1 MHGSFQNK
9 DTGHF
14 YDDVHLKEI
23 EMNQLQLIGS
33 DGRLGRRDFLKLSTA
48 MGGIMLMGSAMPA
61 LCATTKRL
69 SIATGGMGGVYFP
82 MGGGIASLITKYI
95 PGVEAAAE
103 VTAASVDNCKLV
115 AAGKSDMGIVMAD
128 VAYDALMGTGKFKD
142 KLPIVNLAMLYSNL
156 MHVVTID
163 GKGFKSVA
171 DFKGKKISTGA
182 PGSGTEIKA
191 LRVLEAYGLDPDKDI
206 TRDRLGA
213 SESAG
218 ALKDGKID
226 AYFWDGGVPTASVM
240 DIAST
245 PGTKISLL
253 SHAEAVDKM
262 TAKYGPV
269 YFKSTIPKGVYSG
282 VDTDVSV
289 AAVGNILIA
298 NANMDPKLAYD
309 ILNAMFSHLPELVAV
324 HKEAENIQLSLATV
338 GSPLPFHKGAI
349 QFYEEKGIKIQQG

>member
-1 MHGSFQNK
+1 
-9 DTGHF
+9 
-14 YDDVHLKEI
+14 
-23 EMNQLQLIGS
+23 MNQVRFIDS

-48 MGGIMLMGSAMPA
+48 IGGFMLMGNA
-61 LCATTKRL
+61 LPVLGQTTKRL

-82 MGGGIASLITKYI
+82 MGGGIASLISKYI

-115 AAGKSDMGIVMAD
+115 AAGKSDMGTVMAD

-163 GKGFKSVA
+163 GKGLKSVA

-206 TRDRLGA
+206 SRDRLGA

-253 SHAEAVDKM
+253 SHGEAVDKM

>member
-1 MHGSFQNK
+1 M
-9 DTGHF
+9 D
-14 YDDVHLKEI
+14 HLQFI
-23 EMNQLQLIGS
+23 ERDI
-33 DGRLGRRDFLKLSTA
+33 RVARRDFLKLSA
-48 MGGIMLMGSAMPA
+48 AVGGVMLMGAEYPA
-61 LCATTKRL
+61 LGETKKRI

-95 PGVEAAAE
+95 PGVDASAE

-115 AAGKSDMGIVMAD
+115 AAGKSDLGIVMAD
-128 VAYDALMGTGKFKD
+128 VAYDALMGMGKFKD
-142 KLPIVNLAMLYSNL
+142 KLPLTNLAMLYSNL

-163 GKGFKSVA
+163 GKGIRSVS
-171 DFKGKKISTGA
+171 DLKGKKISTGA

-191 LRVLEAYGLDPDKDI
+191 LRVLEAYGIDPDKDVS
-206 TRDRLGA
+206 RDRLGA

-226 AYFWDGGVPTASVM
+226 AYFWDGGVPTASVL

-253 SHAEAVDKM
+253 SHGEAVDKM

-269 YFKSTIPKGVYSG
+269 YFKAEIPKGVYSG
-282 VDTDVSV
+282 VEADVSV

-298 NANMDPKLAYD
+298 NENMDPKLAYD
-309 ILNAMFSHLPELVAV
+309 ILNMMFGHLPELIAV
-324 HKEAENIQLSLATV
+324 HKEAENINLTTAAI
-338 GSPLPFHKGAI
+338 GSPLPFHKGAV
-349 QFYEEKGIKIQQG
+349 QFYKEKGITIKA

>member
-1 MHGSFQNK
+1 MDQLR
-9 DTGHF
+9 
-14 YDDVHLKEI
+14 YI
-23 EMNQLQLIGS
+23 ENN
-33 DGRLGRRDFLKLSTA
+33 GRLGRRDFLKLSTA
-48 MGGIMLMGSAMPA
+48 IGGIMLMGNPNPA
-61 LCATTKRL
+61 LTQTTKRL

-82 MGGGIASLITKYI
+82 MGGGIASLISKYI
-95 PGVEAAAE
+95 PGVEASAE

-128 VAYDALMGTGKFKD
+128 VAYDAMMGTGKFKD
-142 KLPIVNLAMLYSNL
+142 KLPITNLAMLYSNM

-163 GKGFKSVA
+163 GKGIKSVA
-171 DFKGKKISTGA
+171 DFKGKKVSTGA

-191 LRVLEAYGLDPDKDI
+191 LRVLEACGIDPDKDI
-206 TRDRLGA
+206 SRDRLGA

-226 AYFWDGGVPTASVM
+226 AYFWDGGVPTASVL

-245 PGTKISLL
+245 PGTKITLL
-253 SHAEAVDKM
+253 NHGDAVDKM

-269 YFKSTIPKGVYSG
+269 YFKSTISKGIYSG
-282 VDTDVSV
+282 VDSDVSV

-309 ILNAMFSHLPELVAV
+309 ILNMLFAHLPELIAV
-324 HKEAENIQLSLATV
+324 HKEAENIQLATAAV
-338 GSPLPFHKGAI
+338 GSPLPFHKGAV
-349 QFYEEKGIKIQQG
+349 QYYQEKGLTI

>member
-1 MHGSFQNK
+1 M
-9 DTGHF
+9 D
-14 YDDVHLKEI
+14 HLQFI
-23 EMNQLQLIGS
+23 ERDI
-33 DGRLGRRDFLKLSTA
+33 RVARRDFLKLSA
-48 MGGIMLMGSAMPA
+48 AVGGVMLMGAQNLA
-61 LCATTKRL
+61 LGETKKRI

-95 PGVEAAAE
+95 PGVDASAE

-115 AAGKSDMGIVMAD
+115 AAGKSDLGIVMAD
-128 VAYDALMGTGKFKD
+128 VAYDALMGMGKFKD
-142 KLPIVNLAMLYSNL
+142 KLPLTNLAMLYSNL

-163 GKGFKSVA
+163 GKGIRSVA
-171 DFKGKKISTGA
+171 DLKGKKISTGA

-191 LRVLEAYGLDPDKDI
+191 LRVLEAYGIDPDKDVS
-206 TRDRLGA
+206 RDRLGA

-226 AYFWDGGVPTASVM
+226 AYFWDGGVPTASVL

-253 SHAEAVDKM
+253 SHGEAVDKM

-269 YFKSTIPKGVYSG
+269 YFKAEIPKGVYSG
-282 VDTDVSV
+282 VEADVSV

-298 NANMDPKLAYD
+298 NENMDPKLAYD
-309 ILNAMFSHLPELVAV
+309 ILNMMFGHLPELIAV
-324 HKEAENIQLSLATV
+324 HKEAENINLTTAAI
-338 GSPLPFHKGAI
+338 GSPLPFQKGAV
-349 QFYEEKGIKIQQG
+349 QFYKEKGITIKA